1 MKPGFLLGVFAALLA
16 ASASAQTYRW
26 VDKDGKINYSD
37 TPPPASAKSVQKRS
51 PGGNVVEASQTSQS
65 QVPYA
70 TQQAVR
76 NAPVTIYTAETC
88 KQFCDDAR
96 SLLAKRGVPFRE
108 VVVSD
113 EASREALK
121 KASGGQDVPVLLV
134 GRSATTGFGADSWN
148 LALDAAGYPK
158 SGPPIA
164 QAPKPA
170 ASAPAVPAPKA
181 EPTQAAQADQST
193 ARGRYAPL
201 PPVDGDTPPQT
212 KGRYA
217 PE

>member
-1 MKPGFLLGVFAALLA
+1 MKPGFLLGAFAALLA

-37 TPPPASAKSVQKRS
+37 TPPPASAKSIQKRS
-51 PGGNVVEASQTSQS
+51 PAGNVVETSQS
-65 QVPYA
+65 QSQNQVPYA

-76 NAPVTIYTAETC
+76 NTPVTMYTAETC
-88 KQFCDDAR
+88 KQICDDAR
-96 SLLAKRGVPFRE
+96 SFLAQRGVPFRE

-121 KASGGQDVPVLLV
+121 KVSNGQEVPVLLV

-170 ASAPAVPAPKA
+170 VPAPKA
-181 EPTQAAQADQST
+181 EPTQAAQADPSA

-201 PPVDGDTPPQT
+201 PPVDGDAPSQT

>member
-1 MKPGFLLGVFAALLA
+1 MPRFLLGALAALLA

-51 PGGNVVEASQTSQS
+51 AGGNIVETNHSQSSQS

-88 KQFCDDAR
+88 KQICDEAR
-96 SLLAKRGVPFRE
+96 SFLAQRGIPFRE
-108 VVVSD
+108 VAVSD
-113 EASREALK
+113 QASREDLK
-121 KASGGQDVPVLLV
+121 KVSGGQEVPVLLV
-134 GRSATTGFGADSWN
+134 GKSATTGFGTDSWN
-148 LALDAAGYPK
+148 LALDAGGYPK

-164 QAPKPA
+164 QGPKPA
-170 ASAPAVPAPKA
+170 APAPKV
-181 EPTQAAQADQST
+181 EAAQADESV

-201 PPVDGDTPPQT
+201 PPVEGDVPLQI

-217 PE
+217 PQ

>member
-1 MKPGFLLGVFAALLA
+1 MKPGFLLGAFAALLA

-26 VDKDGKINYSD
+26 VDKDGKVNYSD

-51 PGGNVVEASQTSQS
+51 AGGNIVATNPN

-88 KQFCDDAR
+88 KQICDEAR
-96 SLLAKRGVPFRE
+96 GFLAQRGVPFRE
-108 VVVSD
+108 VAVSD
-113 EASREALK
+113 QASREDLK
-121 KASGGQDVPVLLV
+121 KVSGGQEVPVLLV
-134 GRSATTGFGADSWN
+134 GKSATTGFGNDSWN

-158 SGPPIA
+158 SGPPLA
-164 QAPKPA
+164 QAPKPG
-170 ASAPAVPAPKA
+170 APAPAAPAPKA
-181 EPTQAAQADQST
+181 EPTQAAQADPSA

-201 PPVDGDTPPQT
+201 PPVDGDAPPQT

>member
-1 MKPGFLLGVFAALLA
+1 MKPGFLLGAFAALLA

-37 TPPPASAKSVQKRS
+37 TPPPASAKSIQKRS
-51 PGGNVVEASQTSQS
+51 PAGNVVETSQS
-65 QVPYA
+65 QSQNHVPYA

-76 NAPVTIYTAETC
+76 NTPVTMYTAETC
-88 KQFCDDAR
+88 KQICDDAR
-96 SLLAKRGVPFRE
+96 SFLAQRGVPFRE

-121 KASGGQDVPVLLV
+121 KVSNGQEVPVLLV

-170 ASAPAVPAPKA
+170 VPAPKA
-181 EPTQAAQADQST
+181 EPTQAAQADPSA

-201 PPVDGDTPPQT
+201 PPVDGDAPSQT

>member
-1 MKPGFLLGVFAALLA
+1 MPRFLLGALAALLA

-37 TPPPASAKSVQKRS
+37 TPPPASAKNVQKRS
-51 PGGNVVEASQTSQS
+51 AGGNVVEMSQN

-76 NAPVTIYTAETC
+76 NAPVTVYTAETC
-88 KQFCDDAR
+88 KQICDDAR
-96 SLLAKRGVPFRE
+96 GLLAQRGVPFRE

-113 EASREALK
+113 EASRGDLK
-121 KASGGQDVPVLLV
+121 KASGGEEVPVLLV
-134 GRSATTGFGADSWN
+134 GKSATTGFGADSWN

-158 SGPPIA
+158 SGPPVA
-164 QAPKPA
+164 QAPKP
-170 ASAPAVPAPKA
+170 PVPAPKA
-181 EPTQAAQADQST
+181 EATQAAQADQST
-193 ARGRYAPL
+193 GRGRYAPL
-201 PPVDGDTPPQT
+201 APVDGDTPPQT

-217 PE
+217 PQ